1 MKHIFII
8 NPTAGKSDQTKHI
21 AAMVNKIF
29 IEEAVEG
36 TYRIEVTK
44 GVHDATDIA
53 RHYAMSNEPVRIY
66 SCGGDGTLNEIVNG
80 IVHHENVELAPVP
93 IGSGNDFVKSFGSQA
108 MDAFL
113 NLKEL
118 IKAPARKIDLL
129 EVNGHFSINVINIGL
144 DSSIA
149 QNMVRFKRLPFIS
162 GAKAYDI
169 SVFYCFLTSI
179 KNHFELIADGIRLPH
194 KNYTFAVMA
203 NGQYYGG
210 SYLAAPCSD
219 MQDGLIDLVLI
230 PSVSRLKILQLM
242 NVYKRGEHL
251 QKQYQKIVHYR
262 QCHEVQVEAEHEINV
277 CIDGEIKQLKNPKI
291 IVHQQHLKLIVPS
304 LENKTL

>member
-1 MKHIFII
+1 
-8 NPTAGKSDQTKHI
+8 
-21 AAMVNKIF
+21 MVNKIF
-29 IEEAVEG
+29 MEEDIEG

-44 GVHDATDIA
+44 GVYDATKIA
-53 RHYAMSNEPVRIY
+53 RHYAMSNELVRIY

-93 IGSGNDFVKSFGSQA
+93 IGSGNDFVKSFGQNA
-108 MDAFL
+108 IPAFL
-113 NLKEL
+113 DLKAL
-118 IKAPARKIDLL
+118 IQASARKIDLL
-129 EVNGHFSINVINIGL
+129 EVNGHFSINVINIGF

-149 QNMVRFKRLPFIS
+149 QNMVRFKRLPLVS

-169 SVFYCFLTSI
+169 SVFYSFMTSI
-179 KNHFELIADGIRLPH
+179 KNRFEIIADGIRLPH

-210 SYLAAPCSD
+210 SYRAAPLSD

-242 NVYKRGEHL
+242 NVYKRGDHL
-251 QKQYQKIVHYR
+251 KEQYQKIVHYR

-277 CIDGEIKQLKNPKI
+277 CIDGEIKQLKDPKI
-291 IVHQQHLKLIVPS
+291 IVHPNHLKLVVPTITN
-304 LENKTL
+304 E

>member
-8 NPTAGKSDQTKHI
+8 NPTAGKSDQTKYI
-21 AAMVNKIF
+21 ANMVNKIF
-29 IEEAVEG
+29 MEEDIEG

-80 IVHHENVELAPVP
+80 IVHYENVELAPVP
-93 IGSGNDFVKSFGSQA
+93 IGSGNDFVKSFNQNA
-108 MDAFL
+108 IAAFL
-113 NLKEL
+113 DLKAL
-118 IKAPARKIDLL
+118 IKASARKIDLL
-129 EVNGHFSINVINIGL
+129 EVNGHFSINVINIGF

-149 QNMVRFKRLPFIS
+149 QNMVRFKRLPLVG

-169 SVFYCFLTSI
+169 SVFYSFMTSI
-179 KNHFELIADGIRLPH
+179 KNRFEIIADGIRLPH

-210 SYLAAPCSD
+210 SYRAAPLSD

-242 NVYKRGEHL
+242 NVYKRGDHL
-251 QKQYQKIVHYR
+251 QEQYQKIVHYR
-262 QCHEVQVEAEHEINV
+262 QCHEVQVEADHEINV
-277 CIDGEIKQLKNPKI
+277 CIDGEIKKLKNPKI
-291 IVHQQHLKLIVPS
+291 IVHPNHLKLVVPEIS
-304 LENKTL
+304 KS

>member
-21 AAMVNKIF
+21 ANIVNKIF
-29 IEEAVEG
+29 MEEDIEG

-93 IGSGNDFVKSFGSQA
+93 IGSGNDFVKSFGHNALS
-108 MDAFL
+108 AFL
-113 NLKEL
+113 DLKAL
-118 IKAPARKIDLL
+118 IKASARKIDIL
-129 EVNGHFSINVINIGL
+129 EVSGHFSINVINIGF

-149 QNMVRFKRLPFIS
+149 QNMVRFKRLPLVG

-169 SVFYCFLTSI
+169 SVFYSFMTSI
-179 KNHFELIADGIRLPH
+179 KNHFELIADGVRLPH

-210 SYLAAPCSD
+210 SYRAAPLSD

-230 PSVSRLKILQLM
+230 PSVSRLKILKLM
-242 NVYKRGEHL
+242 NVYKRGDHL
-251 QKQYQKIVHYR
+251 QEQYQKIVHYR
-262 QCHEVQVEAEHEINV
+262 QCHEVQVEADHEINV
-277 CIDGEIKQLKNPKI
+277 CVDGEIKQLKNPKI
-291 IVHQQHLKLIVPS
+291 IVHRQHLKLIVP
-304 LENKTL
+304 EIKAE

>member
-8 NPTAGKSDQTKHI
+8 NPSAGKSDQTKYI
-21 AAMVNKIF
+21 ANMVNKIF
-29 IEEAVEG
+29 MEEDIEG

-44 GVHDATDIA
+44 GVYDATKIA
-53 RHYAMSNEPVRIY
+53 RHYAMSNELVRIY

-93 IGSGNDFVKSFGSQA
+93 IGSGNDFVKSFGQNA
-108 MDAFL
+108 IPAFL
-113 NLKEL
+113 DLKAL
-118 IKAPARKIDLL
+118 IQASARKIDLL
-129 EVNGHFSINVINIGL
+129 EVNGHFSINVINIGF

-149 QNMVRFKRLPFIS
+149 QNMVRFKRLPLVS

-169 SVFYCFLTSI
+169 SVFYSFMTSI
-179 KNHFELIADGIRLPH
+179 KNRFEIIADGIRLPH

-210 SYLAAPCSD
+210 SYRAAPLSD

-242 NVYKRGEHL
+242 NVYKRGDHL
-251 QKQYQKIVHYR
+251 KEQYQKIVHYR

-277 CIDGEIKQLKNPKI
+277 CIDGEIKQLKDPKI
-291 IVHQQHLKLIVPS
+291 IVHPNHLKLVVPTITN
-304 LENKTL
+304 E

>member
-8 NPTAGKSDQTKHI
+8 NPSAGKSDQTKYI
-21 AAMVNKIF
+21 ANMVNKIF
-29 IEEAVEG
+29 MEEDIEG

-44 GVHDATDIA
+44 GVYDATKIA
-53 RHYAMSNEPVRIY
+53 RHYAMSNELVRIY

-93 IGSGNDFVKSFGSQA
+93 IGSGNDFVKSFGQNA
-108 MDAFL
+108 IPAFL
-113 NLKEL
+113 DLKAL
-118 IKAPARKIDLL
+118 IQSSARKIDLL
-129 EVNGHFSINVINIGL
+129 EVNGHFSINVINIGF

-149 QNMVRFKRLPFIS
+149 QNMVRFKRLPLVS

-169 SVFYCFLTSI
+169 SVFYSFMTSI
-179 KNHFELIADGIRLPH
+179 KNRFEIIADGIRLPH

-210 SYLAAPCSD
+210 SYRAAPLSD

-242 NVYKRGEHL
+242 NVYKRGDHL
-251 QKQYQKIVHYR
+251 KEQYQKIVHYR

-291 IVHQQHLKLIVPS
+291 IVHPNHLKLVVPTITN
-304 LENKTL
+304 E

>member
-8 NPTAGKSDQTKHI
+8 NPTAGKSDQTKYI
-21 AAMVNKIF
+21 ANMVNKIF
-29 IEEAVEG
+29 MEEDIEG

-80 IVHHENVELAPVP
+80 IVHYENVELAPVP
-93 IGSGNDFVKSFGSQA
+93 IGSGNDFVKSFDQNA
-108 MDAFL
+108 ITAFL
-113 NLKEL
+113 DLKAL
-118 IKAPARKIDLL
+118 IKASARKIDLL
-129 EVNGHFSINVINIGL
+129 EVNGHFSINVINIGF

-149 QNMVRFKRLPFIS
+149 QNMVRFKHLPLVG

-169 SVFYCFLTSI
+169 SVFYSFMTSI
-179 KNHFELIADGIRLPH
+179 KNRFEIIADGIRLPH

-210 SYLAAPCSD
+210 SYRAAPLSD

-242 NVYKRGEHL
+242 NVYKRGDHL
-251 QKQYQKIVHYR
+251 QEQYQKIVHYR
-262 QCHEVQVEAEHEINV
+262 QCHEVQVEADHEINV
-277 CIDGEIKQLKNPKI
+277 CIDGEIKKLKNPKI
-291 IVHQQHLKLIVPS
+291 IVHPNHLKLVVPEIS
-304 LENKTL
+304 KS

>member
-8 NPTAGKSDQTKHI
+8 NPTAGKSDQTKYI
-21 AAMVNKIF
+21 ANMVNTIF
-29 IEEAVEG
+29 MEEDIEG

-80 IVHHENVELAPVP
+80 IVHYENVELAPVP
-93 IGSGNDFVKSFGSQA
+93 IGSGNDFVKSFDQNA
-108 MDAFL
+108 ITAFL
-113 NLKEL
+113 DLKAL
-118 IKAPARKIDLL
+118 IKASARKIDLL
-129 EVNGHFSINVINIGL
+129 EVNGHFSINVINIGF

-149 QNMVRFKRLPFIS
+149 QNMVRFKRLPLVG

-169 SVFYCFLTSI
+169 SVFYSFMTSI
-179 KNHFELIADGIRLPH
+179 KNRFEIIADGIRLPH

-210 SYLAAPCSD
+210 SYRAAPLSD

-242 NVYKRGEHL
+242 NVYKRGDHL
-251 QKQYQKIVHYR
+251 QEQYQKIVHYR
-262 QCHEVQVEAEHEINV
+262 QCHEVQVEADHEINV
-277 CIDGEIKQLKNPKI
+277 CIDGEIKKLKNPKI
-291 IVHQQHLKLIVPS
+291 IVHPNHLKLVVPEIS
-304 LENKTL
+304 KS